1 MQNDVGCLISLD
13 TLPRVVEELVQG
25 RALTLLECVVVE
37 DPAKGEL
44 VAELDDLKINI

>member
-1 MQNDVGCLISLD
+1 MGGLVALHA
-13 TLPRVVEELVQG
+13 LPGVVEELVQG